1 MVPLIDSYRFGR
13 IVVDGVEYTK
23 DLIIFPDR
31 VKSDWWRRR
40 GHELAVED
48 LEEVLEEKP
57 EVLVVGT
64 GAYGLMRVLEETRR
78 RLKEEGI
85 ELIAQRTG
93 KAYKTYN
100 ELLKSGRRVAAALHL
115 TC

>member
-1 MVPLIDSYRFGR
+1 MIDSYRFGH

-31 VKSDWWRRR
+31 VKSDWWRLK
-40 GHELAVED
+40 GHELALED
-48 LEEVLEEKP
+48 LVEVLKEGP

-64 GAYGLMRVLEETRR
+64 GANELMVVLEETKK
-78 RLKEEGI
+78 RLDLEGI
-85 ELIAQRTG
+85 DLIAQRTEEVC
-93 KAYKTYN
+93 KTYN
-100 ELLKSGRRVAAALHL
+100 DLLKSGRRVVAALHL